1 MRIGK
6 SHIPKAIA
14 AGITSLLLLISC
26 DGVINEDYDLSKDI
40 DMTVSGLQGADVPLG
55 NFKEISVADLFGFGS
70 GDKGVV
76 YPDYDGNYILEHTVK
91 GELSVP
97 SPDIDLTSLQFRD
110 LFDPI
115 EATLPVTTGDIPFS
129 FTSGITV
136 TFSPLSAAEPA
147 GL

>member
-1 MRIGK
+1 MRRGK
-6 SHIPKAIA
+6 SHSPKAIA

-115 EATLPVTTGDIPFS
+115 EATLPVTTGDILFS
-129 FTSGITV
+129 FTCEMLFEIG
-136 TFSPLSAAEPA
+136 FPE
-147 GL
+147 